1 MGKRNNI
8 VVGLDIGTSKVCAVV
23 GEMTERGVEIIG
35 VGSHISQGL
44 RKGVV
49 INIESTV
56 ESIKKAV
63 EEAGMMAGCEIN
75 SVFTASRAATSR
87 ASTATASSRSRTKR

>member
-1 MGKRNNI
+1 MKGSGDWRDYRGVMAKRNSL
-8 VVGLDIGTSKVCAVV
+8 VVGVDIGTSKVCVVV
-23 GEMTERGVEIIG
+23 GEITERGVEVIG

-63 EEAGMMAGCEIN
+63 
-75 SVFTASRAATSR
+75 
-87 ASTATASSRSRTKR
+87 